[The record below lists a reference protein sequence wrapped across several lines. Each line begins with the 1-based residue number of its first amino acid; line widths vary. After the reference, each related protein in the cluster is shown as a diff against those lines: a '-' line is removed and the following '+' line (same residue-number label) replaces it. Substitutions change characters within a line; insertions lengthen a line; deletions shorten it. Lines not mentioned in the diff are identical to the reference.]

1 MIKILLVEDQAF
13 IRKAVKLLLEKEEDF
28 LVTGEAG
35 DFKKA
40 VSMLK
45 DGLDV
50 DIVIADVSVG
60 GMDATTFIE
69 QAKGVMANIKLI
81 FLSSVQNEKMVSSI
95 INAGANGFLNKA
107 IDVNELMFA
116 IRHVYNDGQY
126 LCSLVTKLLL
136 DKVSAVPEI
145 TPMEIDHDIEFPA
158 REVEILIL
166 MANGYTNYEIA
177 EKLFT
182 SKRTVEGHRQ
192 NLLNKTGSRNT
203 AALIKFAIQHGVI
216 KC

>member
-35 DFKKA
+35 DFSKA
-40 VSMLK
+40 VAMLQN
-45 DGLDV
+45 GLDV
-50 DIVIADVSVG
+50 DIIIADIGVA
-60 GMDATTFIE
+60 GMGVTEFIE
-69 QAKGVMANIKLI
+69 QAKSILPNVKLI
-81 FLSSVQNEKMVSSI
+81 FLSSVQNEKTVSSI
-95 INAGANGFLNKA
+95 IKAGANGFLNKA
-107 IDVNELMFA
+107 VDVNELMFA

-136 DKVSAVPEI
+136 DKVSSVPEI

-177 EKLFT
+177 EKLYT

-203 AALIKFAIQHGVI
+203 AALIKFAIQYGVI

>member
-1 MIKILLVEDQAF
+1 MIKILLVENQAF
-13 IRKAVKLLLEKEEDF
+13 IRKAVKLLLDKEDDF
-28 LVTGEAG
+28 SVVSEAA
-35 DFKKA
+35 DFRQA
-40 VSMLK
+40 VCMLK
-45 DGLDV
+45 DGLHV
-50 DIVIADVSVG
+50 NIIIADINVA
-60 GMDATTFIE
+60 GMNATEFIGE
-69 QAKGVMANIKLI
+69 TRSILTDVKLI
-81 FLSSVQNEKMVSSI
+81 FLTSAPNERTVSNI
-95 INAGANGFLNKA
+95 MNAGANGFLNKS
-107 IDVNELMFA
+107 VEVSELMFA

-126 LCSLVTKLLL
+126 LCSAITKLLL

-145 TPMEIDHDIEFPA
+145 TSMEIDHDIEFPA

-203 AALIKFAIQHGVI
+203 AALIKFAIQYGVI

>member
-28 LVTGEAG
+28 SVVGEAG
-35 DFKKA
+35 DFGKA
-40 VSMLK
+40 ISMLN
-45 DGLDV
+45 DGLN
-50 DIVIADVSVG
+50 INIIIADVNIAGMNAIDFIAQVKSVL
-60 GMDATTFIE
+60 
-69 QAKGVMANIKLI
+69 ANVKLI
-81 FLSSVQNEKMVSSI
+81 FLSSVQNEKTVTSI
-95 INAGANGFLNKA
+95 INAGANGFLNKSV
-107 IDVNELMFA
+107 DVSELMFA

-126 LCSLVTKLLL
+126 LCSSVTKLLL
-136 DKVSAVPEI
+136 DKVSAVPEV
-145 TPMEIDHDIEFPA
+145 TPMEIDRDIEFPA
-158 REVEILIL
+158 REIEILIL

>member
-1 MIKILLVEDQAF
+1 MIKLLLVENQAF
-13 IRKAVKLLLEKEEDF
+13 IRKAVKLLLDKEEDF
-28 LVTGEAG
+28 SVVGEAG
-35 DFKKA
+35 DFCQS

-50 DIVIADVSVG
+50 NIIIADVNVP
-60 GMDATTFIE
+60 GMSAIDFIAE
-69 QAKGVMANIKLI
+69 VKSISANVKLI
-81 FLSSVQNEKMVSSI
+81 FLSSVQNERTVSNI
-95 INAGANGFLNKA
+95 MHAGANGFLNKSV
-107 IDVNELMFA
+107 DVSELMFA

-126 LCSLVTKLLL
+126 LCSAVTKLLL

-145 TPMEIDHDIEFPA
+145 TAMEIDHDIEFPA
-158 REVEILIL
+158 REIEILIL

-192 NLLNKTGSRNT
+192 NLLNKTGCRNT
-203 AALIKFAIQHGVI
+203 AALIKFAIQYGVI
-216 KC
+216 KY

>member
-1 MIKILLVEDQAF
+1 MIKLLLVENQAF
-13 IRKAVKLLLEKEEDF
+13 IRKAVKLLLDKEEDF
-28 LVTGEAG
+28 AVVGEAG
-35 DFKKA
+35 DFCQS

-50 DIVIADVSVG
+50 NIIIADVNVP
-60 GMDATTFIE
+60 GMNATDFIAE
-69 QAKGVMANIKLI
+69 VKNISANVKLI
-81 FLSSVQNEKMVSSI
+81 FLSSVQNERTVSNI
-95 INAGANGFLNKA
+95 MHAGANGFLNKSV
-107 IDVNELMFA
+107 DVSELMFA

-126 LCSLVTKLLL
+126 LCSAVTKLLL
-136 DKVSAVPEI
+136 DKVSAVPQI
-145 TPMEIDHDIEFPA
+145 TAMEIDHDIEFPA
-158 REVEILIL
+158 REIEILIL

-192 NLLNKTGSRNT
+192 NLLNKTGCRNT
-203 AALIKFAIQHGVI
+203 AALIKFAIQYGVI

>member
-13 IRKAVKLLLEKEEDF
+13 IRKAVRLLLEKEEDF
-28 LVTGEAG
+28 SVAGEAD
-35 DFKKA
+35 DFSK
-40 VSMLK
+40 VILMLK

-50 DIVIADVSVG
+50 NIIIADVNTP
-60 GMDATTFIE
+60 GMNALEFIA
-69 QAKGVMANIKLI
+69 QVKNVLPNAKLI
-81 FLSSVQNEKMVSSI
+81 FLSSVQNERTVTNI
-95 INAGANGFLNKA
+95 INAGANGFLNKSV
-107 IDVNELMFA
+107 DVGELMFA

-126 LCSLVTKLLL
+126 LCSSVTKLLL
-136 DKVSAVPEI
+136 DKVSAVPEV
-145 TPMEIDHDIEFPA
+145 TPMEIDHDIEFPS
-158 REVEILIL
+158 REIEILIL

>member
-13 IRKAVKLLLEKEEDF
+13 IRKAVKLLLDKEEDF
-28 LVTGEAG
+28 SVTGEAG
-35 DFKKA
+35 NFSQA

-45 DGLDV
+45 DGLNV
-50 DIVIADVSVG
+50 NIIIADVNVA
-60 GMDATTFIE
+60 GMNAIEFIAE
-69 QAKGVMANIKLI
+69 AKSILANVKLI
-81 FLSSVQNEKMVSSI
+81 FLSSVQSERTVSNI
-95 INAGANGFLNKA
+95 INAGANGFLNKS
-107 IDVNELMFA
+107 IDVTELMFA

-126 LCSLVTKLLL
+126 LCSSVTKLLL
-136 DKVSAVPEI
+136 DNFSSVPEVKS
-145 TPMEIDHDIEFPA
+145 MEIDHDIEFPA
-158 REVEILIL
+158 REIEILIL

-203 AALIKFAIQHGVI
+203 AALIKFAIQYGVI